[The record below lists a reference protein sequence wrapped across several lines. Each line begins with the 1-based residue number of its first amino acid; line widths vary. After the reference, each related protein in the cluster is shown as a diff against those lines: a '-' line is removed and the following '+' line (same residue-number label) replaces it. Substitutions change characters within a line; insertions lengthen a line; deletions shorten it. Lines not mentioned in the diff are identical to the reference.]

1 MRKGITQEQVNA
13 AADALVA
20 AGDKPTVEK
29 IRQALG
35 TGSPNTVTR
44 MLDVWRGSLAQRLQ
58 EVIKLPDVPPE
69 AGQAF
74 ADVWRLAVKHAETLA
89 RERLTE
95 ERNALFA
102 AQSDLTQERKL
113 WEIALTEAQTNVTE
127 STAELAQAE
136 VQLRERQVLVDQLE
150 AQRID
155 LLQQRDRLQRQLEQQ
170 RVDLD
175 ALRAERV
182 AAQDHVRAV
191 ENRTQQQVDQMRQE
205 IKSLQQRLEREQREH
220 SKLVT
225 QLSTQQDALRGAV
238 RAAEQTAAHQ
248 TGRVAAL
255 EAALAHWQAPP
266 PKRKVNKVVSPAK
279 TQPEKRPRKDAI
291 MKKEANPRGTTT
303 RAGTPTK
310 KPRQGRGF

>member
-35 TGSPNTVTR
+35 TGSPNTVIR
-44 MLDVWRGSLAQRLQ
+44 MLDAWRGSLARRLQ

-74 ADVWRLAVKHAETLA
+74 AEVWRLAVKHAETLA
-89 RERLTE
+89 REVLTE

-102 AQSDLTQERKL
+102 AQTDLTQERKL
-113 WEIALTEAQTNVTE
+113 WEIALTEAQTNV
-127 STAELAQAE
+127 AENAARLAQAE
-136 VQLRERQVLVDQLE
+136 AQLRERQVLVDQLE
-150 AQRID
+150 TQRID
-155 LLQQRDRLQRQLEQQ
+155 LLQQRDRLQQQLEQQ
-170 RVDLD
+170 HVELD

-182 AAQDHVRAV
+182 AAQEHIRAV
-191 ENRTQQQVDQMRQE
+191 EDRAHQQVDQMRQE

-225 QLSTQQDALRGAV
+225 QLSAQQDEMRNLV
-238 RAAEQTAAHQ
+238 RAAEQSVAHQ
-248 TGRVAAL
+248 AGRVAAL
-255 EAALAHWQAPP
+255 EATLHQWRSQMP
-266 PKRKVNKVVSPAK
+266 PAK
-279 TQPEKRPRKDAI
+279 RATRKSSP
-291 MKKEANPRGTTT
+291 KTKTKPQSR
-303 RAGTPTK
+303 TK
-310 KPRQGRGF
+310 KVPITSRRSGKISPS